1 MGSASNSLP
10 SYLPNHLSV
19 TQKKKKRPKNKRE
32 RERREGPRQSKEK
45 ILVFFAFPAPL
56 PSSLTLRRFLIK
68 ENRKDQCGFP
78 FFSFFFCFEKKKES
92 KRSTFSI
99 RFQFVFF
106 SLCFSRSIKIGNYV
120 YYMESEKTMV

>member
-1 MGSASNSLP
+1 MSASNSLP

-45 ILVFFAFPAPL
+45 ILVFFLAFPAPL

>member
-45 ILVFFAFPAPL
+45 ILVFFSCFSSPPSFL
-56 PSSLTLRRFLIK
+56 PDSAALFNKGKQKRSMW
-68 ENRKDQCGFP
+68 
-78 FFSFFFCFEKKKES
+78 FSFLFCFEKKKES